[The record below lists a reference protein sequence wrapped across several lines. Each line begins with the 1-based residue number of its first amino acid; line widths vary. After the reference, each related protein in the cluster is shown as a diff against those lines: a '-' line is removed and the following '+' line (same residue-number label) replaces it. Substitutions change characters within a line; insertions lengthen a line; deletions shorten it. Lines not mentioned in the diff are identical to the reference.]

1 MKQRGSRKLEYELDK
16 AISELKESGLN
27 LDNYDQQEHEGLGDL
42 VESVLSKFGI
52 TEERIKL
59 LTGLQGCG
67 CEKRKQWLN
76 KVFSFNKKKKP

>member
-1 MKQRGSRKLEYELDK
+1 MTKKRGSLKLEYELDK
-16 AISELKESGLN
+16 AISELQENGLDINNYEEKE
-27 LDNYDQQEHEGLGDL
+27 HAGLGDL

-76 KVFSFNKKKKP
+76 KVFSFKKKKL

>member
-1 MKQRGSRKLEYELDK
+1 
-16 AISELKESGLN
+16 
-27 LDNYDQQEHEGLGDL
+27 
-42 VESVLSKFGI
+42 LSKFGI